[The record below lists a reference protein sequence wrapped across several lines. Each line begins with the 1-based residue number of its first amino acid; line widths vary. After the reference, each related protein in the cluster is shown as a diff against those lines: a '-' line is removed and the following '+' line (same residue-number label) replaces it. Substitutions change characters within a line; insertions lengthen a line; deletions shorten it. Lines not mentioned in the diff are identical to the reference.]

1 MNFIGTLEGNEYK
14 ITVENSEKPQI
25 YNVYLDG
32 KKYVLDAHAM
42 PSEIVS
48 VLLNNKSYDVDL
60 DRSNIKNTLDGHMTV
75 RVRGRDI
82 DLEMLDER
90 RKKMKDAQS
99 STFLACGISLIN
111 SPMPGKI
118 LRILVNENDSVVEGQ
133 GLIVI
138 EAMKMENELKSPKDG
153 VVKELLAVV
162 GEPVES
168 SALLMTI
175 E

>member
-1 MNFIGTLEGNEYK
+1 MAKMNFIGTLEGNEYK

-99 STFLACGISLIN
+99 
-111 SPMPGKI
+111 
-118 LRILVNENDSVVEGQ
+118 
-133 GLIVI
+133 
-138 EAMKMENELKSPKDG
+138 
-153 VVKELLAVV
+153 
-162 GEPVES
+162 
-168 SALLMTI
+168 
-175 E
+175 